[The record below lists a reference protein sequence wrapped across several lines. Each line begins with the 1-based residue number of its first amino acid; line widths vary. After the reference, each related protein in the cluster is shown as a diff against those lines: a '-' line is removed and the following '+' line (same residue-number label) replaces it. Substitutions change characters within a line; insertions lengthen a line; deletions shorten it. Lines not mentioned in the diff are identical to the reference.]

1 MKISF
6 RSLYLKIFIWFWLAM
21 IIINVALFAA
31 VALTR
36 PTPTGRSWRDLTQVG
51 PNALK
56 AAEVYE
62 QSGPVALAAA
72 LQATEKASGVSPTFF
87 DENGKELSGRNVPDG
102 ATELLA
108 KAVDSKEIE
117 FNFANR
123 TTLVARPLV
132 SPKGVRYTYLAHIPR
147 APYQMSYQTQGL
159 RLLVV
164 LVVGGIFCYWLSRYL
179 TTPLL
184 KLRSTTNEL
193 SEGNLGAR
201 VGTKLAKRRDEVGQL
216 GRDFNLMAERLES
229 MVKAQQR
236 LLGDISHELR
246 SPLARL
252 GVALGLARQRS
263 GNEAMGA
270 LDRIERESDNLN
282 EMISQLLTLTRL
294 ESGTDG
300 RKRTDVD
307 LAALVREV
315 ADDADFEA
323 RSLNRSVSVV
333 SADSCS
339 INGVEELLRSA
350 VENVV
355 RNAVRFT
362 PESTAVEVALLRQ
375 SEAGNNFAIISVR
388 DRGQG
393 VPEEALEKIFQP
405 FYRAEDARD
414 RQSGGGT
421 GLGLA
426 ITERAV
432 RMHNGSIHAINAAG
446 GGLSVEM
453 KLLLPQGSGAGSR
466 RQEQVAERTAGSGA
480 GSRPQEQ
487 VST

>member
-1 MKISF
+1 MKIPF

-21 IIINVALFAA
+21 IIINVVLFTA

-51 PNALK
+51 PNAQK
-56 AAEVYE
+56 AAEIFE
-62 QSGPVALAAA
+62 QSGSAALATA
-72 LQATEKASGVSPTFF
+72 LQATEKTSGVSATFF
-87 DENGKELSGRNVPDG
+87 DESERELSGRNVPPG
-102 ATELLA
+102 AAELIAKATETR
-108 KAVDSKEIE
+108 EIE
-117 FNFANR
+117 FNFAGRN
-123 TTLVARPLV
+123 TLVARPVV
-132 SPKGVRYTYLAHIPR
+132 SSKGQRYTYVAHIPR
-147 APYQMSYQTQGL
+147 APYQPNLQTLGL

-164 LVVGGIFCYWLSRYL
+164 LVIGGIFCYWLARYL

-184 KLRSTTNEL
+184 KLRTTTNQL
-193 SEGNLGAR
+193 AEGNLGAR
-201 VGTKLAKRRDEVGQL
+201 VATKLAKRRDEVGQL

-263 GNEAMGA
+263 GAEANGA

-300 RKRTDVD
+300 RKRTAVD

-323 RSLNRSVSVV
+323 RSLNRAVQVIAS
-333 SADSCS
+333 DHCS

-362 PESTAVEVALLRQ
+362 PEGTAVEVTLRKQ
-375 SEAGNNFAIISVR
+375 NGAADHFAVINVR
-388 DRGQG
+388 DRGNG
-393 VPEEALEKIFQP
+393 VPEESLEKIFRP
-405 FYRAEDARD
+405 FYRTEDARD

-432 RMHNGSIHAINAAG
+432 HLHGGSVAAANAPG
-446 GGLSVEM
+446 GGLSIEM
-453 KLLLPQGSGAGSR
+453 RLHLEA
-466 RQEQVAERTAGSGA
+466 VANAD
-480 GSRPQEQ
+480 
-487 VST
+487 

>member
-1 MKISF
+1 MRFPF

-21 IIINVALFAA
+21 ILINVVLFAA

-36 PTPTGRSWRDLTQVG
+36 PTPTRRSWRDLAQTG
-51 PNALK
+51 PNAQR
-56 AAEVYE
+56 AAEIYE
-62 QSGPVALAAA
+62 QSGSQALNAA
-72 LQATEKASGVSPTFF
+72 LQATEKATGVGATFF
-87 DENGKELSGRNVPDG
+87 DEHGKELSGRIAPPG
-102 ATELLA
+102 AQELSA
-108 KAVDSKEIE
+108 KAEESRDIE
-117 FNFANR
+117 FNFDTN
-123 TTLVARPLV
+123 TLVARPVV
-132 SPKGVRYTYLAHIPR
+132 SAKGQRYIYVAHIPR
-147 APYQMSYQTQGL
+147 PPFQPSFQTLGL

-164 LVVGGIFCYWLSRYL
+164 LVIGGIFCYWLARYL
-179 TTPLL
+179 TQPLL
-184 KLRSTTNEL
+184 KLRTTTNEL
-193 SEGNLGAR
+193 AGGNLGAR
-201 VGTKLAKRRDEVGQL
+201 VSRKLAKRQDEVGQL
-216 GRDFNLMAERLES
+216 GCDFNSMAERLES

-263 GNEAMGA
+263 GAEANGA
-270 LDRIERESDNLN
+270 LNRIERESDNLN

-307 LAALVREV
+307 LAALVKEV

-323 RSLNRSVSVV
+323 RSVNRAVQVV
-333 SADSCS
+333 KSDNCS
-339 INGVEELLRSA
+339 IKGVEELLRSA

-355 RNAVRFT
+355 RNAVRYT
-362 PESTAVEVALLRQ
+362 PEGTAVEVALSRQ
-375 SEAGNNFAIISVR
+375 NGNAVISVR
-388 DRGQG
+388 DRGHG
-393 VPEEALEKIFQP
+393 VPEESLDKIFQP
-405 FYRAEDARD
+405 FYRTEDARD

-432 RMHNGSIHAINAAG
+432 RMHGGSIQAVNSPE

-453 KLLLPQGSGAGSR
+453 RLDLSSPPAH
-466 RQEQVAERTAGSGA
+466 
-480 GSRPQEQ
+480 
-487 VST
+487 

>member
-1 MKISF
+1 MKIPF

-51 PNALK
+51 PNAQK
-56 AAEVYE
+56 AAEIFE
-62 QSGPVALAAA
+62 QSGSAGLASA
-72 LQATEKASGVSPTFF
+72 LQATEKASGVSATFF
-87 DENGKELSGRNVPDG
+87 DESGKELSGRNVPPG
-102 ATELLA
+102 AAELIA
-108 KAVDSKEIE
+108 KASESREIE
-117 FNFANR
+117 FNFAGRN
-123 TTLVARPLV
+123 TLVARPVV
-132 SPKGVRYTYLAHIPR
+132 SARGQRYMYVAHIPR
-147 APYQMSYQTQGL
+147 PPFQPSFQTLGL
-159 RLLVV
+159 RLLII
-164 LVVGGIFCYWLSRYL
+164 LVVGGIFCFWLARYL
-179 TTPLL
+179 TTPIL
-184 KLRSTTNEL
+184 KLRTTTNEL
-193 SEGNLGAR
+193 AEGNLGAR
-201 VGTKLAKRRDEVGQL
+201 VATNLTKRRDEVGQL
-216 GRDFNLMAERLES
+216 GRDFNVMAERLES

-263 GNEAMGA
+263 GPEANGA
-270 LDRIERESDNLN
+270 LNRIERESENLN

-323 RSLNRSVSVV
+323 RSQNRAVQVV
-333 SADSCS
+333 SSDNCS

-355 RNAVRFT
+355 RNAVRYT
-362 PESTAVEVALLRQ
+362 PEGTAVEVALHKQ
-375 SEAGNNFAIISVR
+375 NGGSDNFAVISVR
-388 DRGQG
+388 DRGNG
-393 VPEEALEKIFQP
+393 VPEESLDKIFRP
-405 FYRAEDARD
+405 FYRTEDARD

-432 RMHNGSIHAINAAG
+432 RMHGGSIQAVNAAG

-453 KLLLPQGSGAGSR
+453 RFTLTGLQDF
-466 RQEQVAERTAGSGA
+466 QD
-480 GSRPQEQ
+480 
-487 VST
+487 

>member
-21 IIINVALFAA
+21 IIINVVLFAA

-51 PNALK
+51 PNAQR
-56 AAEVYE
+56 AAEIFE
-62 QSGPVALAAA
+62 QSGSAALTSA
-72 LQATEKASGVSPTFF
+72 LQATEKASGVSATFF
-87 DENGKELSGRNVPDG
+87 DESGNELSGRAIPPG
-102 ATELLA
+102 ANELIA
-108 KAVDSKEIE
+108 KAAQTREIE
-117 FNFANR
+117 FNFAGRN
-123 TTLVARPLV
+123 TLVARPVV
-132 SPKGVRYTYLAHIPR
+132 SARGQRYTYVAHIPR
-147 APYQMSYQTQGL
+147 APFQPNLQTLGL

-164 LVVGGIFCYWLSRYL
+164 LVIGGIFCLWLAHYL

-184 KLRSTTNEL
+184 KLRATTNEL
-193 SEGNLGAR
+193 AEGNLGAR
-201 VGTKLAKRRDEVGQL
+201 VATKLARRRDEVGQL
-216 GRDFNLMAERLES
+216 GRDFNVMAERLES

-263 GNEAMGA
+263 GAEANGA
-270 LDRIERESDNLN
+270 LNRIERESDNLN

-323 RSLNRSVSVV
+323 RSLKRAVQVV
-333 SADSCS
+333 SSDSCS
-339 INGVEELLRSA
+339 ITGIEELLRSA

-355 RNAVRFT
+355 RNAVHYT
-362 PESTAVEVALLRQ
+362 PEGTAVEVALRKQ
-375 SEAGNNFAIISVR
+375 NGGSDNFAVISVR
-388 DRGQG
+388 DRGNG
-393 VPEEALEKIFQP
+393 VPDEALEKIFRP
-405 FYRAEDARD
+405 FYRTEDARD

-432 RMHNGSIHAINAAG
+432 RMHGGSVQAANAAG

-453 KLLLPQGSGAGSR
+453 RLPYPGSTSL
-466 RQEQVAERTAGSGA
+466 S
-480 GSRPQEQ
+480 
-487 VST
+487 

>member
-21 IIINVALFAA
+21 IIINVVLFAA

-36 PTPTGRSWRDLTQVG
+36 PTPTRRSWRDLAQTG
-51 PNALK
+51 PNAQR
-56 AAEVYE
+56 AAEIYE
-62 QSGPVALAAA
+62 QSGPAA
-72 LQATEKASGVSPTFF
+72 LSAALLATEKSSGVSATFF
-87 DENGKELSGRNVPDG
+87 DEAGKELSGRPVSEKAQELTAK
-102 ATELLA
+102 ATETR
-108 KAVDSKEIE
+108 DIE
-117 FNFANR
+117 FNFDVEG
-123 TTLVARPLV
+123 TLVARPVV
-132 SPKGVRYTYLAHIPR
+132 STKGDKYIYVAHIPR
-147 APYQMSYQTQGL
+147 PPFQPSFQTLGL

-164 LVVGGIFCYWLSRYL
+164 LVIGGIFCYWLSRYL

-184 KLRSTTNEL
+184 KLRTTTNEL
-193 SEGNLGAR
+193 AEGNLGAR
-201 VGTKLAKRRDEVGQL
+201 VSTKLAKRRDEVGQL
-216 GRDFNLMAERLES
+216 GRDFNSMAERLES

-263 GNEAMGA
+263 GADANGA

-300 RKRTDVD
+300 RKRTKVD

-323 RSLNRSVSVV
+323 RSVNRAVQVV
-333 SADSCS
+333 SSDNCS

-355 RNAVRFT
+355 RNAVRYT
-362 PESTAVEVALLRQ
+362 PEGTAVEVALRKQ
-375 SEAGNNFAIISVR
+375 NGNGDNFAVICVR
-388 DRGQG
+388 DRGNG
-393 VPEEALEKIFQP
+393 VPEEALEKLFRP
-405 FYRAEDARD
+405 FYRTEDARD

-432 RMHNGSIHAINAAG
+432 HMHGGTVQATNAAG
-446 GGLSVEM
+446 GGLAIEM
-453 KLLLPQGSGAGSR
+453 RLDLNPPSSA
-466 RQEQVAERTAGSGA
+466 
-480 GSRPQEQ
+480 
-487 VST
+487 

>member
-1 MKISF
+1 MKIPF
-6 RSLYLKIFIWFWLAM
+6 RSLYLKIFIWFWVAM
-21 IIINVALFAA
+21 IIINVATFALF
-31 VALTR
+31 ALTR
-36 PTPTGRSWRDLTQVG
+36 PTPIRRSWRDLTQVG
-51 PNALK
+51 PNAQR
-56 AAEVYE
+56 AAEIYE
-62 QSGPVALAAA
+62 QSGAGALTAA
-72 LQATEKASGVSPTFF
+72 LQSTEKSSGVSATFF
-87 DENGKELSGRNVPDG
+87 DESNKELSGRTPPAG
-102 ATELLA
+102 TQELLA
-108 KAVDSKEIE
+108 RAAESREIE
-117 FNFANR
+117 FNFAGR
-123 TTLVARPLV
+123 DTLVARPVV
-132 SPKGVRYTYLAHIPR
+132 SSKGQRFTYVAHIPR
-147 APYQMSYQTQGL
+147 PPFQPGL
-159 RLLVV
+159 QPLLFRLLVI
-164 LVVGGIFCYWLSRYL
+164 LVIGGIFCFWLARYL

-184 KLRSTTNEL
+184 KLRTTTNEL
-193 SEGNLGAR
+193 AEGNLGAR
-201 VGTKLAKRRDEVGQL
+201 VADKLTKRRDEIGQL
-216 GRDFNLMAERLES
+216 GRDFNGMAERLES

-263 GNEAMGA
+263 GADANGA

-307 LAALVREV
+307 LAALVRDV
-315 ADDADFEA
+315 AEDADFEA
-323 RSLNRSVSVV
+323 RSVNRSVQIVWTER
-333 SADSCS
+333 CT

-362 PESTAVEVALLRQ
+362 PEGTAVEVALQRQ
-375 SEAGNNFAIISVR
+375 NGASDRYAVISVR
-388 DRGQG
+388 DHGKG
-393 VPEEALEKIFQP
+393 VPEDALERIFRP

-432 RMHNGSIHAINAAG
+432 RMHGGSVVAANAKD

-453 KLLLPQGSGAGSR
+453 RLKL
-466 RQEQVAERTAGSGA
+466 
-480 GSRPQEQ
+480 
-487 VST
+487 

>member
-1 MKISF
+1 MKIPF

-51 PNALK
+51 PNAQK
-56 AAEVYE
+56 AAETFE
-62 QSGPVALAAA
+62 QSGPTALTNA
-72 LQATEKASGVSPTFF
+72 LQATEKASGVSATFF
-87 DENGKELSGRNVPDG
+87 DESGKELSGRTIPTG
-102 ATELLA
+102 ASELIA
-108 KAVDSKEIE
+108 KAAQSREIE
-117 FNFANR
+117 FNFAGRN
-123 TTLVARPLV
+123 TLVARPVV
-132 SPKGVRYTYLAHIPR
+132 SAKGQRYTYVAYIPR
-147 APYQMSYQTQGL
+147 APFQPNLQTLGL

-164 LVVGGIFCYWLSRYL
+164 LVIGGIFCYWLARYL

-184 KLRSTTNEL
+184 KLRTTTNEL
-193 SEGNLGAR
+193 AEGNLSAR

-263 GNEAMGA
+263 GAEANGA

-300 RKRTDVD
+300 RKRTAVD

-315 ADDADFEA
+315 ADDANFEA
-323 RSLNRSVSVV
+323 RSQNRSVQVV
-333 SADSCS
+333 SSDNCS

-355 RNAVRFT
+355 RNAVRYT
-362 PESTAVEVALLRQ
+362 REGTAVEVALRKQ
-375 SEAGNNFAIISVR
+375 NGGSNNFAVISVR
-388 DRGQG
+388 DRGKG
-393 VPEEALEKIFQP
+393 VPEEALEKIFRP
-405 FYRAEDARD
+405 FYRTEDARD

-426 ITERAV
+426 IAERAV
-432 RMHNGSIHAINAAG
+432 RMHGGSVQAANAAD

-453 KLLLPQGSGAGSR
+453 RLHLDPVEGQA
-466 RQEQVAERTAGSGA
+466 
-480 GSRPQEQ
+480 
-487 VST
+487 

>member
-1 MKISF
+1 MKIPF
-6 RSLYLKIFIWFWLAM
+6 RSLYLKIFIWFWVAM
-21 IIINVALFAA
+21 IIINVATFTIF
-31 VALTR
+31 ALTR
-36 PTPTGRSWRDLTQVG
+36 PTPSRRSWRDLTQVG
-51 PNALK
+51 PNAQR
-56 AAEVYE
+56 AAEIYE
-62 QSGPVALAAA
+62 QSGAGALTAA
-72 LQATEKASGVSPTFF
+72 LQSTEKSSGVSATFF
-87 DENGKELSGRNVPDG
+87 DDSGNELSGRTAPAG
-102 ATELLA
+102 TQELLA
-108 KAVDSKEIE
+108 RTAESREIE
-117 FNFANR
+117 FNFAGR
-123 TTLVARPLV
+123 DTLVARPVV
-132 SPKGVRYTYLAHIPR
+132 SSKGVRYTYVAHIPR
-147 APYQMSYQTQGL
+147 PPFQPGL
-159 RLLVV
+159 QPLLFRLLVI
-164 LVVGGIFCYWLSRYL
+164 LVIGGIFCFWLARYL

-184 KLRSTTNEL
+184 KLRTTTNEL
-193 SEGNLGAR
+193 AEGNLGAR
-201 VGTKLAKRRDEVGQL
+201 VADKLTKRRDEIGQL
-216 GRDFNLMAERLES
+216 GRDFNGMAERLES

-263 GNEAMGA
+263 GTEANGA

-300 RKRTDVD
+300 RKRTEVD
-307 LAALVREV
+307 LAALVRDV
-315 ADDADFEA
+315 AEDADFEA
-323 RSLNRSVSVV
+323 RSVNRSVQVV
-333 SADSCS
+333 WTERCS
-339 INGVEELLRSA
+339 IDGVEELLRSA

-362 PESTAVEVALLRQ
+362 PEGTAVEVALQRQ
-375 SEAGNNFAIISVR
+375 NGAKDRFAVITVR

-393 VPEEALEKIFQP
+393 VPEEALERIFRP

-432 RMHNGSIHAINAAG
+432 RMHGGSVVAKNAKD

-453 KLLLPQGSGAGSR
+453 RLKL
-466 RQEQVAERTAGSGA
+466 
-480 GSRPQEQ
+480 
-487 VST
+487 